1 LCARESPLGG
11 QRRGRAGR
19 GGSIRALA
27 RGRLVGPHASTPRA
41 ARGSDGGWR
50 LAGRGGGRRVGG
62 ACAPGPA
69 RWGPACLNVY
79 IRERHNCAS
88 CPWMDVPHR
97 ALSAMFKVLVLIVSP
112 QDEACYAA
120 RPASQSKHPWAGS
133 GGLQVTTV
141 DRPSWAADQA
151 GPDDS
156 GRVISPAPEWDA
168 ETDVGT

>member
-1 LCARESPLGG
+1 
-11 QRRGRAGR
+11 
-19 GGSIRALA
+19 
-27 RGRLVGPHASTPRA
+27 
-41 ARGSDGGWR
+41 
-50 LAGRGGGRRVGG
+50 
-62 ACAPGPA
+62 
-69 RWGPACLNVY
+69 
-79 IRERHNCAS
+79 
-88 CPWMDVPHR
+88 MDVPHR

-112 QDEACYAA
+112 QDEARYAA
-120 RPASQSKHPWAGS
+120 RPASQSRHPGAGS